1 MIKAPDV
8 TLLYVMFAFVASY
21 VLLKRFLFGP
31 LGAILAEREREERE
45 ASQIHQE
52 SLKELERTIAE
63 AERRLAEARRDALR
77 TREGLR
83 AEGLA
88 KFETELARAKQS
100 AATFIGSA
108 TGFFVRAAHAEFSGG
123 NRHHRVFD
131 RRAGN
136 CVGVGLHLGFGFHVQ
151 FGQDQLVDTFDNFGF
166 VGAGGIGGLG
176 VRPRRDGDYDREA

>member
-63 AERRLAEARRDALR
+63 AERRLVEARRDALR

-108 TGFFVRAAHAEFSGG
+108 TGEIGSEVQKAAAEIPTRARTLAVQLAEKI
-123 NRHHRVFD
+123 
-131 RRAGN
+131 
-136 CVGVGLHLGFGFHVQ
+136 LGRK
-151 FGQDQLVDTFDNFGF
+151 L
-166 VGAGGIGGLG
+166 A
-176 VRPRRDGDYDREA
+176 A